1 MFIVSKFTIFF
12 YGIASYT
19 IRIYCTF
26 RKQAAKGKYFTFLV
40 SKTDLLL
47 LNLFEIPRCHKTCRL
62 QKTKERFVWLIW
74 SSVLLRCHKKMTISR
89 RCFKEKCQP
98 WKERKIGVSWN
109 FHCSE
114 ICISNVIWQLIIL
127 TRTRNGELPFRP
139 CSTFP
144 LPDIAKITNRTKKE
158 NKKRVYFQSELYKG
172 MYIQWKRG
180 TNYIVKTHMLHY
192 RVPDTRTKSH
202 YGTLE
207 SHISQVI

>member
-1 MFIVSKFTIFF
+1 MVLQVILYVYIVLSGNRRPRENTSHFWLVKLICCCWTFSKFQDVIKHVDFKRPKKDL
-12 YGIASYT
+12 YGSFGALSYLDVIRKWPSQGGVLRRNVNLGRNEKLGSLEISIVRKFASPMS
-19 IRIYCTF
+19 F
-26 RKQAAKGKYFTFLV
+26 G
-40 SKTDLLL
+40 S
-47 LNLFEIPRCHKTCRL
+47 
-62 QKTKERFVWLIW
+62 
-74 SSVLLRCHKKMTISR
+74 
-89 RCFKEKCQP
+89 
-98 WKERKIGVSWN
+98 
-109 FHCSE
+109 
-114 ICISNVIWQLIIL
+114 L

>member
-1 MFIVSKFTIFF
+1 MYFQET
-12 YGIASYT
+12 GGQG
-19 IRIYCTF
+19 RILHI
-26 RKQAAKGKYFTFLV
+26 LV

-47 LNLFEIPRCHKTCRL
+47 LNPFEIPRCHKTCRL

-89 RCFKEKCQP
+89 RCFEEKCQP

-114 ICISNVIWQLIIL
+114 ICISYVIWQFIIL

-158 NKKRVYFQSELYKG
+158 NKKTSLFPVRVVNKECTYSGKEVPITL
-172 MYIQWKRG
+172 WKRLCY
-180 TNYIVKTHMLHY
+180 TIVYWILERKAIMEPWNLTFLRLFNVIY
-192 RVPDTRTKSH
+192 SPDYSRLQKRSK
-202 YGTLE
+202 E
-207 SHISQVI
+207 

>member
-1 MFIVSKFTIFF
+1 M
-12 YGIASYT
+12 
-19 IRIYCTF
+19 
-26 RKQAAKGKYFTFLV
+26 
-40 SKTDLLL
+40 L

-89 RCFKEKCQP
+89 RCFEEKCQP

-180 TNYIVKTHMLHY
+180 TNYIVKTPMLHY
-192 RVPDTRTKSH
+192 RVLDTRTKSH
-202 YGTLE
+202 YGILE

>member
-1 MFIVSKFTIFF
+1 M
-12 YGIASYT
+12 
-19 IRIYCTF
+19 
-26 RKQAAKGKYFTFLV
+26 
-40 SKTDLLL
+40 L
-47 LNLFEIPRCHKTCRL
+47 LNPFEIPRCHKTCRL

-114 ICISNVIWQLIIL
+114 ICISNVVWQLIIL
-127 TRTRNGELPFRP
+127 TRTRNSGLLFRP

>member
-1 MFIVSKFTIFF
+1 M
-12 YGIASYT
+12 
-19 IRIYCTF
+19 
-26 RKQAAKGKYFTFLV
+26 
-40 SKTDLLL
+40 L
-47 LNLFEIPRCHKTCRL
+47 LNPFEIPRCHKTCRL
-62 QKTKERFVWLIW
+62 QKTKKRFVWLIW

-89 RCFKEKCQP
+89 RCFEEKCQP

-158 NKKRVYFQSELYKG
+158 NKKRVYFQSEL
-172 MYIQWKRG
+172 WTRNVHTVEKR
-180 TNYIVKTHMLHY
+180 YQLHCENAY
-192 RVPDTRTKSH
+192 VTLSCTGYSNEKPLWNPRISH
-202 YGTLE
+202 FSGYLM
-207 SHISQVI
+207 

>member
-1 MFIVSKFTIFF
+1 MYFQET
-12 YGIASYT
+12 GGQG
-19 IRIYCTF
+19 RILHI
-26 RKQAAKGKYFTFLV
+26 LV

-62 QKTKERFVWLIW
+62 QKTKKRFVWLIW

-89 RCFKEKCQP
+89 RCFEEKCQP

-158 NKKRVYFQSELYKG
+158 NKKRVYFQSEL
-172 MYIQWKRG
+172 WTRNVHTVEKR
-180 TNYIVKTHMLHY
+180 YQLHCENGY
-192 RVPDTRTKSH
+192 VTLSCTGYSNEKPLWNPRISH
-202 YGTLE
+202 FSGYLM
-207 SHISQVI
+207 

>member
-1 MFIVSKFTIFF
+1 MYFQETGSQ
-12 YGIASYT
+12 G
-19 IRIYCTF
+19 RILHI
-26 RKQAAKGKYFTFLV
+26 LV

-74 SSVLLRCHKKMTISR
+74 SSVLLRCHEKMTISR

-98 WKERKIGVSWN
+98 WNEKLGVSWN
-109 FHCSE
+109 FHCSK

-127 TRTRNGELPFRP
+127 TRTRNGKLPFRP

-158 NKKRVYFQSELYKG
+158 NKKRVYFQSELWTRNVP
-172 MYIQWKRG
+172 ITLWKRLCY
-180 TNYIVKTHMLHY
+180 TIVYWILERKAIMEPWNLTFLRLFNVIY
-192 RVPDTRTKSH
+192 SPDYSRLQKRSK
-202 YGTLE
+202 E
-207 SHISQVI
+207 

>member
-1 MFIVSKFTIFF
+1 M
-12 YGIASYT
+12 
-19 IRIYCTF
+19 
-26 RKQAAKGKYFTFLV
+26 
-40 SKTDLLL
+40 L
-47 LNLFEIPRCHKTCRL
+47 LNPFEIPRCHKTCRL

-89 RCFKEKCQP
+89 RCFEEKCQP

-114 ICISNVIWQLIIL
+114 ICISYVIWQLIIL

-158 NKKRVYFQSELYKG
+158 NKKRVYFQSEL
-172 MYIQWKRG
+172 WTRNVHTVEKR
-180 TNYIVKTHMLHY
+180 YQLHCENAY
-192 RVPDTRTKSH
+192 VTLSCTGYSNEKPLWNPGISH
-202 YGTLE
+202 FSGYLM
-207 SHISQVI
+207 